1 MKTWNV
7 CPNDLATLLDVV
19 INSIH
24 NIIYVFL
31 NLIWCPPADFP
42 GSYSLRLVKV
52 LEWRSPVMQLKG
64 GWTTLDRIQIISLG
78 LHKSKKQKKKVSH
91 VYVSIYEHSF
101 FYTHYSVCGITWYP
115 ISLYTVSR
123 EKIYQWKKYCRVD
136 LGKNS
141 F

>member
-78 LHKSKKQKKKVSH
+78 LHKSKKKKKMNHMSMYQYASTLFSIPITPSVVSLGIQSH
-91 VYVSIYEHSF
+91 CTRLVEKRYIDGKSIVE
-101 FYTHYSVCGITWYP
+101 
-115 ISLYTVSR
+115 
-123 EKIYQWKKYCRVD
+123 
-136 LGKNS
+136 
-141 F
+141 